1 VRDADEQPQPF
12 YIAAHDSLV
21 DEPPRTLKHGDTFAL
36 FDHYGDLA
44 SRRGNTWA
52 CITRTRVPFAL
63 KLTVEQRSPLLL
75 CSTVHANNAML
86 DVDLTNPDV
95 KHGDA
100 LLLAKD
106 TVHFT
111 RTKFLWNGGC
121 YETLSSAISAPK
133 RCAARGPRLR
143 CRLRRS
149 VRDPWLPARARG
161 KVNAQRARQRCG
173 ALHLRLPG
181 RVARV
186 TDIFFTPAPR
196 ELASRHAGFEL
207 DLPPR
212 CIAPSSCRALLGR
225 RRLDAAARVS
235 RHARRTARAAHRHA
249 TRCLRGN
256 IQRAHQ

>member
-1 VRDADEQPQPF
+1 MSADPRVRDTDEQPQPF

-44 SRRGNTWA
+44 SRRGNTLGLYHKD
-52 CITRTRVPFAL
+52 TRYLSRL

-86 DVDLTNPDV
+86 EVDLTNPDV

-121 YETLSSAISAPK
+121 YETLRFRNFGAETL
-133 RCAARGPRLR
+133 RLR
-143 CRLRRS
+143 VDLVFDADFADLFEIRGYQRER
-149 VRDPWLPARARG
+149 RG
-161 KVNAQRARQRCG
+161 KVTPSVRAN
-173 ALHLRLPG
+173 
-181 RVARV
+181 
-186 TDIFFTPAPR
+186 
-196 ELASRHAGFEL
+196 
-207 DLPPR
+207 
-212 CIAPSSCRALLGR
+212 
-225 RRLDAAARVS
+225 DAVRFY
-235 RHARRTARAAHRHA
+235 
-249 TRCLRGN
+249 
-256 IQRAHQ
+256 